1 MGQTRI
7 TVLCE
12 NTAVGIFGLLG
23 EHGFSALVE
32 KDGRSL
38 LFDTGQGHTLAH
50 NMRYLGLGGRT
61 VDGIALSHGHYDHVG
76 GLADALIQNG
86 GARIT
91 AHPAVL
97 GAKYTRRKTAAGQ
110 KDTYIGM
117 PHDRAFLE
125 DTLGASFQFVSE
137 CRQILPGMYFSGEVP
152 RVTDFESSDP
162 GMMVHT
168 ESGME
173 QDPLADDASLLL
185 ETESGPVVLL
195 GCAHA
200 GTVNV
205 LRHFREQT
213 GHTRF
218 HAIIGGTHLGFLN
231 DEKQL
236 EQTML
241 ALEDYGLELVAVSH
255 CTGQYAAAA
264 FLRRFGSRFAFAGAG
279 WSAVF

>member
-12 NTAVGIFGLLG
+12 NTAGGVMGLLG
-23 EHGFSALVE
+23 EHGFAALVE

-50 NMRYLGLGGRT
+50 NMRYLGLRGRT
-61 VDGIALSHGHYDHVG
+61 VDGIALSHGHFDHTG
-76 GLADALIQNG
+76 GLADALQMNG
-86 GARIT
+86 GATIT
-91 AHPAVL
+91 AHPEVL
-97 GAKYTRRKTAAGQ
+97 GAKYSGRRTSAGGEG
-110 KDTYIGM
+110 TYIGM
-117 PHDRAFLE
+117 PHARSFLE
-125 DTLGASFQFVSE
+125 GTLGARFRFIRDFRE
-137 CRQILPGMYFSGEVP
+137 ILPGICFSGEVP
-152 RVTDFESSDP
+152 RVTDFESPDP
-162 GMMVHT
+162 GMMLHT

-173 QDPLADDASLLL
+173 PDPLLDDASLLI

-205 LRHFREQT
+205 LRHFEEQT

-218 HAIIGGTHLGFLN
+218 HAVIGGTHLGFLN
-231 DEKQL
+231 SPEQL
-236 EQTML
+236 DQTML
-241 ALEDYGLELVAVSH
+241 ALEGYHLEHVAVSH

-264 FLRRFGSRFAFAGAG
+264 FLHRFGSRFAFAGAG